1 MKTKKSRFK
10 TYLLNV
16 IFLILLFIATL
27 YVIFK
32 DQEIEDV
39 LRYIKL
45 SNNNYLFLGIV
56 MMLLFVCSESVIIHY
71 LMNSLS
77 YNVNLIRCIKYSFI
91 GFFVSAIT
99 PSASGGQPAQMY
111 YMNTDGISVSASS
124 LVLMVVTIAYKAVLI
139 ILGGFM
145 MITEGNFVMK
155 YVWDVRWVL
164 AFGVLINVAIIGC
177 LLLII
182 FKQSFAEKVL
192 VSPIIWLGRHRII
205 KRYSTLADN
214 VHNGIKKYENGAD
227 YLRNHKY
234 VLFNVFLITTLQRLF
249 LFYVTYLV
257 YRSFGL
263 TGTSAYQIVTLQT
276 MIALSVDILPLPGG
290 MGASESIFIILFSE
304 IFTAELVVPGMLLSR
319 GITYYA
325 LIIFGA
331 VVTAIAQITRN
342 RHLKL
347 TKEVTGELQS

>member
-1 MKTKKSRFK
+1 MNAKGSKLK
-10 TYLLNV
+10 TYIINV
-16 IFLILLFIATL
+16 IFVVILFYATIH
-27 YVIFK
+27 VIFK
-32 DQEIEDV
+32 DQELDDV
-39 LRYIKL
+39 LHYI
-45 SNNNYLFLGIV
+45 NYADNSYLYIGIL

-77 YNVNLIRCIKYSFI
+77 YKVKLKSCIKYSFI

-111 YMNTDGISVSASS
+111 YMSADGISVSPSS

-139 ILGGFM
+139 ILGVFM
-145 MITEGNFVMK
+145 FITERRFVLH

-164 AFGVLINVAIIGC
+164 IVGIAVNVIIIGC
-177 LLLII
+177 LLFII

-192 VSPIIWLGRHRII
+192 VAPIIFLGRHKII
-205 KRYSTLADN
+205 RNYCKLSNNIL
-214 VHNGIKKYENGAD
+214 NGIKKYENGAG
-227 YLRNHKY
+227 YLKSHKH
-234 VLFNVFLITTLQRLF
+234 VFFNVFLITTFQRLC

-263 TGTSAYQIVTLQT
+263 SGTSAYQIVTLQT

-290 MGASESIFIILFSE
+290 MGASESIFIILFGS
-304 IFTAELVVPGMLLSR
+304 IFTSEFVLPGMLLSR

-325 LIIFGA
+325 IILIGA
-331 VVTAIAQITRN
+331 VVTAVAQ
-342 RHLKL
+342 L
-347 TKEVTGELQS
+347 TKRRNSKITQTITGDLQP